1 MLTLPNGRSVLVLDA
16 IVIAWTAV
24 WIAVGITVADSV
36 YGLTE
41 LSGTFRSVG
50 NAVGEVGRT
59 LGGVNLPLVGAP
71 LDRAAGAVQ
80 EAGRDIVSSG
90 LAARGEIERTSL
102 LLGLAVA
109 LVPTL
114 TLLLL
119 YVPARVVRFRER
131 AALRGLVAEA
141 GGDQGLEAL
150 LAARAIEQVPYRR
163 LRRVAAR
170 PWESESPATRRAL
183 AEEELRR
190 LGLGRR
196 VLASTPPARDRTGT

>member
-1 MLTLPNGRSVLVLDA
+1 MLTLPNGRAVLVLDA
-16 IVIAWTAV
+16 IVVAWTVV
-24 WIAVGITVADSV
+24 WIAVGVTVAETV

-59 LGGVNLPLVGAP
+59 LGGVNLPLIGAP

-80 EAGRDIVSSG
+80 GAGRDIVNSG
-90 LAARGEIERTSL
+90 VAARAEIEQTSL

-119 YVPARVVRFRER
+119 YAPARVARFRER
-131 AALRGLVAEA
+131 AALRGLVAAA
-141 GGDQGLEAL
+141 GGDRGLEDL
-150 LAARAIEQVPYRR
+150 LAARAIEHVPYRR
-163 LRRVAAR
+163 LRKVTGR
-170 PWESESPATRRAL
+170 PWQAESPATRRAL

-190 LGLGRR
+190 LGIGRKALR
-196 VLASTPPARDRTGT
+196 